1 MFFIILIFLIFVL
14 LVEDVCLIFCEFG
27 LFVYSYCLIVKKIK
41 CDIKKYWLM
50 VVFKY
55 YINSVYIYKGFG
67 NFIVSNSGCLI

>member
-1 MFFIILIFLIFVL
+1 MKFVFFRFLNNCIVYKNSNVFYNILIFLIFVL

-27 LFVYSYCLIVKKIK
+27 LFVYLYCLIVKKKLK

-55 YINSVYIYKGFG
+55 
-67 NFIVSNSGCLI
+67 